1 MQITLGFFLILIL
14 IVLPGLIFRR
24 LYFYGEFSKQFH
36 SDYSFIKVLSLS
48 AVPGLVIFIVIY
60 LFYDNFI
67 SEIDIGSVIDK
78 LKEINDPSFSF
89 RKSNEIPLRQLINF
103 KASPFVGF
111 LYLTSFLIGALAG
124 RFVRITKLDTKFKL
138 LRFKN
143 YWFYFFNGLHTD
155 FKKMRHLRQKNKK
168 HIFTKA
174 DILIDFNNT
183 PELYSGII
191 EDYELDSN
199 SSNVLSKI
207 VLREAHRYK
216 VKKKKK
222 VPVPI
227 PGSLF
232 VVDCSA
238 LKNINLTYVYEDAKS
253 VLDSKIPVY
262 IENAFGLLLI
272 ILIPFFIFKS
282 ESIHYSFY
290 DEYFRLSWYKKII
303 VYLIV
308 AQIISIINPFIK
320 KGDEYQYIS
329 LKTFFVKIVIL
340 GVLVLFLWLL

>member
-103 KASPFVGF
+103 KASPFIGF

-174 DILIDFNNT
+174 DILIDFNNK

-207 VLREAHRYK
+207 VLREAYRYK

-262 IENAFGLLLI
+262 IENAFGLLLV

-282 ESIHYSFY
+282 DSIHYSFY
-290 DEYFRLSWYKKII
+290 DEYFHLSWYKKII
-303 VYLIV
+303 VYLTV

-329 LKTFFVKIVIL
+329 FKTFIVKIVIL
-340 GVLVLFLWLL
+340 GVLVFLLWLL